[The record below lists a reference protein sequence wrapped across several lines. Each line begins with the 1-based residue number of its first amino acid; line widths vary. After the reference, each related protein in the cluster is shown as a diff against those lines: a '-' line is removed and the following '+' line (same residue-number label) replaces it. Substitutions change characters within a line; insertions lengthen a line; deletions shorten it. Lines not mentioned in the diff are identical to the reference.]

1 MVTEKRDLTSGL
13 SVWLGNRKHSKLS
26 VGSVLSK
33 NRSDIIV
40 VGTGISGALVADALL
55 NAGFSVLAVDR
66 RKIMSGSTSAS
77 TALLEFEI
85 DNPLIHLEKKIGKTM
100 AARAWWRS
108 AQSVQALSDRI
119 SDLGIECDFFPRS
132 TLYLPGDLLGVRDL
146 KHETIAR
153 QKLGLR
159 SSFVDRTELEKLNG
173 IQAAGAILSKGNGE
187 LDPVRLVHGLWKNFI
202 KNGGHV
208 VENVEVTEVDQSRS
222 FVRLKTSDGQTITS
236 RYAVFCT
243 GYEVLKCA
251 RPRNYKIISTWVLGT
266 RRQPANLWRGKSLIW
281 EAADP
286 YLYLRTTP
294 DGRILAGGEDEPF
307 SNAELRDRMLSK
319 KIAAIAKKA
328 KKIWPGANFE
338 AEYAWTGSFGESPTG
353 LPAIG
358 PIKGLSRCYAVLGF
372 GGNGISYSMLA
383 AQLVSRHIQGIDD
396 PDAGLFAL

>member
-13 SVWLGNRKHSKLS
+13 SVWLNNRKHTKLS
-26 VGSVLSK
+26 VGRALSN
-33 NRSDIIV
+33 NRADIIV

-55 NAGFSVLAVDR
+55 STGFSVLAVDR
-66 RKIMSGSTSAS
+66 RNIIAGSTSAS
-77 TALLEFEI
+77 TALLQFEI
-85 DNPLIHLEKKIGKTM
+85 DIPLIHLEKKIGKTM

-119 SDLGIECDFFPRS
+119 CDLGIDCDFFPRS
-132 TLYLPGDLLGVRDL
+132 TLYLPGDVLGVRDL
-146 KHETIAR
+146 KREAIAR
-153 QKLGLR
+153 EKLGLR
-159 SSFVDRTELEKLNG
+159 SSFVDRAELEKLNG

-187 LDPVRLVHGLWKNFI
+187 LDPVRLVRSLWKNFLR
-202 KNGGHV
+202 NGGHV
-208 VENVEVTEVDQSRS
+208 VENVEITDVDQSRS
-222 FVRLKTSDGQTITS
+222 FVRLKTSDEQTITAK
-236 RYAVFCT
+236 YAVFCT

-251 RPRNYKIISTWVLGT
+251 KPRNYKIISTWVLGT

-319 KIAAIAKKA
+319 KITTIAKKA
-328 KKIWPGANFE
+328 KKIWPRANFE

-358 PIKGLSRCYAVLGF
+358 PIKGLPRCYAVLGF

-383 AQLVSRHIQGIDD
+383 AQLVSRHIQGVDD